1 MNRII
6 LSLIVIKLLI
16 TNVYSQ
22 NLLNDYKQD
31 DYKAALELLG
41 VNIYKFSFEN
51 IKDNYDIKIIVDEVT
66 PDSII
71 FSKQFHFNPFKIE
84 ETQFNE
90 IKIISKRES
99 YTSET
104 LWLKIM
110 HPNQHTLARFD
121 INEIYRVS
129 HLWREFKEGELE
141 YEKKVPILLYGT
153 AWEVEYPNGVKLM
166 KFCPNELKRDLSN
179 EELKKMKHY
188 FIISYELTKH

>member
-31 DYKAALELLG
+31 DYKASLELLG